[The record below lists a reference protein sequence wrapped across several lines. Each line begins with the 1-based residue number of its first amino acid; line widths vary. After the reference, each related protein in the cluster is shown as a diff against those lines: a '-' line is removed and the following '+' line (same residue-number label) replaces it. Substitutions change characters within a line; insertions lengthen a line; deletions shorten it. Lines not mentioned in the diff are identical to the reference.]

1 MGKEKTEKTYS
12 DAAIKQISETTKI
25 EEELAK
31 SGASLKEY
39 ELTMLTAIAHSLL
52 SINLTLSG
60 IADYYI
66 RCEKQFD
73 FTTEEMTT
81 LDVKR
86 MVEEA
91 KNTLDPKYREKFKE
105 DQNGKD

>member
-1 MGKEKTEKTYS
+1 MVKKKAMKSYS
-12 DAAIKQISETTKI
+12 EAAIENINEITKI
-25 EEELAK
+25 EKDLVK
-31 SGASLKEY
+31 SNAAPKDY
-39 ELTMLTAIAHSLL
+39 ELTMLTAIANALL

-60 IADYYI
+60 IADYYM

-73 FTTEEMTT
+73 YTTEEMTT

-86 MVEEA
+86 IVDEV
-91 KNTLDPKYREKFKE
+91 KNTLDPKYREELE